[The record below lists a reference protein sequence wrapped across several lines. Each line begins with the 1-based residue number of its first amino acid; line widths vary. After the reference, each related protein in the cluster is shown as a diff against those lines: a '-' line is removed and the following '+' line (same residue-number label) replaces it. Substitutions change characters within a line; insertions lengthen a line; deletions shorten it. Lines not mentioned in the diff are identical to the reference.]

1 MTGRLRCVVAEDE
14 PEARLNL
21 LEYLAGAPWIEV
33 AGVAADG
40 RSAVQM
46 VDELRPDLLLLD
58 IRLPERDGI
67 GVLRALRHRPEVVF
81 TTAYEAYA
89 IAAFELGAVDYL
101 VKPFGRERLL
111 RALERVRAH
120 LGDRAEIPGSVERA
134 LATTEPPP
142 LARLF
147 ARQGERIVPISTP
160 QILRIEA
167 KGDYA
172 EVHTA
177 RGAYLLHLSL
187 IHI

>member
-1 MTGRLRCVVAEDE
+1 M
-14 PEARLNL
+14 
-21 LEYLAGAPWIEV
+21 
-33 AGVAADG
+33 
-40 RSAVQM
+40 
-46 VDELRPDLLLLD
+46 
-58 IRLPERDGI
+58 
-67 GVLRALRHRPEVVF
+67 
-81 TTAYEAYA
+81 
-89 IAAFELGAVDYL
+89 IAAFELGALDYL

-120 LGDRAEIPGSVERA
+120 LGDRPETPGSVERA

-147 ARQGERIVPISTP
+147 ARQGERIVPIPTL

-177 RGAYLLHLSL
+177 RGAYLLHITMRELLRILDPRRFEAVHRS
-187 IHI
+187 HIVNLDAVEHMRSVDDRRLQLTLRDGSTVVASRGASERLRRQVR